1 MAAGDLSSEDERW
14 MRRCLELAAQSAQ
27 RGEVPVG
34 SVVVIDGKL
43 VAESGNLC
51 EQQRSPLA
59 HAEFEAL
66 RQALAAAGAGRLP
79 AATVYVTL
87 EPCFM
92 CAGALL
98 HARVHRVVFGARDP
112 KFGACGS
119 LGCVLQDPRANH
131 RCEVVEGVLATESAA
146 LLKDFFRRRR

>member
-1 MAAGDLSSEDERW
+1 MAAADLSSEDERW
-14 MRRCLELAAQSAQ
+14 MRRCLELAALASS

-34 SVVVIDGKL
+34 SLVVIDGAK

-66 RQALAAAGAGRLP
+66 RMALASAGAGRLP
-79 AATVYVTL
+79 AATVYATL

-98 HARVHRVVFGARDP
+98 HARVQRLVYGARDP

-119 LGCVLQDPRANH
+119 LGDVLRDPRANH
-131 RCEVVEGVLATESAA
+131 RCEVSEGVLAAESTA